1 MLFTN
6 RWFVPFLNMENF
18 LFNSSVKDM
27 QPYTVYRKGKDFIIE
42 VKTLGIA
49 PEDVKVSLND
59 NILEIAGE
67 TSSPYSEDSFNTLIR
82 LSVSKVV
89 LDNLESVKY
98 KSTNGLTYVTLKM
111 KEEKKPTI
119 AIERE

>member
-27 QPYTVYRKGKDFIIE
+27 QPYAAYRKDKDFIIE

-98 KSTNGLTYVTLKM
+98 RSANGLTYVTLKM

-119 AIERE
+119 VIERE